1 MLSTLTNPNFLSEMH
16 KNDVKI
22 CTKFLKMLR
31 FGGGNGTIL
40 VPYSCKYG
48 TLPNNH

>member
-1 MLSTLTNPNFLSEMH
+1 MFLTVLNSNLPSEMH

-40 VPYSCKYG
+40 VPYSRKYG